1 MPVNASRQA
10 RRREAALAWLIALA
24 GLPVLARGATPAPA
38 QPPAVQAPP
47 PAQPVA
53 AQGPPAA
60 AAQPASSSSQ
70 PPLAPITAVTSD
82 QAVALALE
90 HNPALRGQAAAI
102 DSTRAGE
109 ITAALRPNP
118 TFLSGTNDF
127 TSGVSWTIER
137 GGKRQRRIDS
147 ARLATAGAGL
157 DYADARRTLVLNVRS
172 TFTAALLAKSN
183 LALAQEN
190 IKSFDQEEGLHRI
203 RYEKG
208 EISGADFLKISLQ
221 KLQFET
227 DVQDATL
234 ALRTAR
240 TNLRQLLYTPEL
252 AADFEVLG
260 ELRAVPVERPLEQLQ
275 ETAYRNRPDLHA
287 AATAL
292 SKAEAD
298 VRLAQAN
305 AHVDPNV
312 ALGWNHVGSSFGPSW
327 LQPQFPKGAASNTLT
342 SGFSI
347 PLPVFDRNQGEI
359 ARTKAEVIRARSRVD
374 VLRAQVGNDVEVAFA
389 SLQLSRERVRL
400 YQQTYLGQ
408 ARNSRQIAEFAYR
421 KGATSILDLLE
432 AERTDRGVQLAYRQA
447 LADYVTR
454 LNQLEAAVGAQP

>member
-1 MPVNASRQA
+1 VTRAGNAHRRHPPCQA
-10 RRREAALAWLIALA
+10 RRRAAVLACLIALA
-24 GLPVLARGATPAPA
+24 GLAGLARGATPAPA
-38 QPPAVQAPP
+38 QPPA
-47 PAQPVA
+47 
-53 AQGPPAA
+53 AA
-60 AAQPASSSSQ
+60 AQ
-70 PPLAPITAVTSD
+70 PPLAPMAPMAPLAPLAAMTALTSD
-82 QAVALALE
+82 EAVALALE
-90 HNPALRGQAAAI
+90 HNPTLRGQAAAI

-118 TFLSGTNDF
+118 TFTSGTNDF

-137 GGKRQRRIDS
+137 GGKRRRRIDS
-147 ARLATAGAGL
+147 TRLATAGAGL

-172 TFTAALLAKSN
+172 TFTAALLARSN
-183 LALAQEN
+183 LALAREN
-190 IKSFDQEEGLHRI
+190 LESFEQEEGLHRI
-203 RYEKG
+203 RHEKG

-234 ALRTAR
+234 ALRTAK

-252 AADFEVLG
+252 AADFEVVG
-260 ELRAVPVERPLEQLQ
+260 ELQAVPLERPLDQLQ
-275 ETAYRNRPDLHA
+275 ETAYRNRPDLRS

-292 SKAEAD
+292 AKAEAD

-374 VLRAQVGNDVEVAFA
+374 VLRAQVGNDVEVAFH
-389 SLQLSRERVRL
+389 SLRLSRERVRL
-400 YQQTYLGQ
+400 YEQTYLGQ
-408 ARNSRQIAEFAYR
+408 ARDSRQIAEFAYR

-454 LNQLEAAVGAQP
+454 LKQLEAAVGEDAAAH